1 MRLFVTALIS
11 LVLAFPA
18 FAGSK
23 SNSQSGAQA
32 IAIAGGSGGKSY
44 KGTGTAIGPGLV
56 ASGLSCS
63 GSSSVGVGGAGWG
76 VSLGSTR
83 MDKNCDLRENT
94 KIISILGDPAAGKQL
109 MCNIPEV
116 REAYARVGRPCAMD
130 RNIIVTQKGNIVHTR
145 SFGYPTSRKTVSQI
159 EAWRDR

>member
-1 MRLFVTALIS
+1 MRFFLTILFSMALAI
-11 LVLAFPA
+11 PA
-18 FAGSK
+18 YADSK

-83 MDKNCDLRENT
+83 MDRNCDIRENT

-116 REAYARVGRPCAMD
+116 REAYARVGRPCAID
-130 RNIIVTQKGNIVHTR
+130 RNIIVTQRGNIVHTR
-145 SFGYPTSRKTVSQI
+145 SFGYATTRKTLSR
-159 EAWRDR
+159 ADSWRDR